1 MTLTEFL
8 LARIAEDEAIARA
21 ASPGPWHTDAESTEV
36 QAIDDIAVADGFA
49 LSGPQ
54 LRATTAHIAHWDPA
68 RGILATCTAKR
79 RLLALHGHVS
89 RDGYGPSG
97 RCDDYLGGHNEGR
110 CSACVAFHADLDC
123 EQAPLT
129 CPTLQLLAMPYADH
143 PDYDPSWQR

>member
-8 LARIAEDEAIARA
+8 LARIAEDEAIA
-21 ASPGPWHTDAESTEV
+21 
-36 QAIDDIAVADGFA
+36 
-49 LSGPQ
+49 
-54 LRATTAHIAHWDPA
+54 RATTAHIAHWDPA

-97 RCDDYLGGHNEGR
+97 RCDDY
-110 CSACVAFHADLDC
+110 
-123 EQAPLT
+123 P

>member
-21 ASPGPWHTDAESTEV
+21 
-36 QAIDDIAVADGFA
+36 
-49 LSGPQ
+49 
-54 LRATTAHIAHWDPA
+54 AHIAHWDPA

-110 CSACVAFHADLDC
+110 CSACVAFHAADLDC
-123 EQAPLT
+123 EQAPLP